1 MSEEELAKKGDDLL
15 ERWKADV
22 HEIFRKNEGEE
33 MNENEKLR
41 RAFIATTVTLIIA
54 GIIFIITM
62 VISLAQINSAVE
74 ETKANKYDLNCLTQV
89 IEKPLTECKE

>member
-1 MSEEELAKKGDDLL
+1 
-15 ERWKADV
+15 
-22 HEIFRKNEGEE
+22 

-41 RAFIATTVTLIIA
+41 RAFIATTVALIIT
-54 GIIFIITM
+54 GIIFVVTM
-62 VISLAQINSAVE
+62 VVSLIQISSAVE